1 MMKLSYYIVLIV
13 FCVVA
18 CKPSPQEEAEEAPIA
33 EEQDITVN
41 SIGEQLT
48 ADAKLSLRDWHGFQ
62 LVEKKIEVYTTI
74 TSGQA
79 LENAKDLSVLVRK
92 IRDSIKVEV
101 LDRPDFK
108 TRLNVL
114 YGHSLRLDDMSTIL
128 SISEEEVNEQV
139 TKLLD
144 AFSSVNNKVNA
155 IYKEEKSEK
164 EFGDQLIKLDSPEK
178 LDLKK
183 GKRKSPALVT
193 PVNATQ

>member
-1 MMKLSYYIVLIV
+1 MMKLSYYIVLMV

-18 CKPSPQEEAEEAPIA
+18 CKPSAEAEAQEDVIVQD
-33 EEQDITVN
+33 QDINVS

-48 ADAKLSLRDWHGFQ
+48 PTAKLFLADWKGFQ
-62 LVEKKIEVYTTI
+62 SVARKIEMYTTI

-79 LENAKDLSVLVRK
+79 LENAKDLSGLVRK

-101 LDRPDFK
+101 LERPDFK

-114 YGHSLRLDDMSTIL
+114 YGHSLRLDDMSTIP
-128 SISEEEVNEQV
+128 SISEEEVKEQV

-144 AFSSVNNKVNA
+144 AFSSVNSKANA

-164 EFGDQLIKLDSPEK
+164 EFGDQSIMLDSPK
-178 LDLKK
+178 KADVKK
-183 GKRKSPALVT
+183 GKRKSPALVN